1 MARTQYDGHLQ
12 VFRGSK
18 LPMGVFAKHASIGC
32 CGSTANTSL
41 DRLADIV
48 HGPNSHAHL
57 KPSGFNDKYM
67 FPIGPVGGTMERD
80 QDDILA
86 YINEV
91 GVGAKVGVLVIP
103 NFARVTDIGVR
114 VEAEEPG
121 LTFNLV
127 TRNGLALPL
136 TSVVTVKTAPKE
148 DAPCELTR
156 TVTTAADAAAGAAA
170 FKNFGALDKNLFV
183 DIFGSDGTGSFALEA
198 DEIMVE
204 VASMPTN
211 KRVYG
216 DFRMVVSVNYRV
228 CDRAERE

>member
-1 MARTQYDGHLQ
+1 MARTKYDGHLQ

-18 LPMGVFAKHASIGC
+18 LPMGVFAKHASVGC
-32 CGSTANTSL
+32 CGSTVETSL

-80 QDDILA
+80 QDDILS

-103 NFARVTDIGVR
+103 NFARVTDIGIR
-114 VEAEEPG
+114 IEAEEPG

-127 TRNGLALPL
+127 TRNGLVLPQE
-136 TSVVTVKTAPKE
+136 SVKIVKTAPS
-148 DAPCELTR
+148 DTSPCELAR
-156 TVTTAADAAAGAAA
+156 TAEDGTAAS
-170 FKNFGALDKNLFV
+170 FQNFGALDKNLYI

-204 VASMPTN
+204 VASMPAN

-216 DFRMVVSVNYRV
+216 NFRMVIAVNYRV